1 MSSLRKKTAELLI
14 QSSKNLAQFVPM
26 TAFEFWQ
33 RNDFR
38 LFIDFSQLS
47 RSEQDRI
54 FNELEVSLLGFID
67 LYLTYITTIIQPEYK
82 KTITIIQKEF
92 TNSFLEL
99 LSKNRVEEKYIQLWQ
114 SLIDMRLKEY
124 WEDYK
129 VGLKETSSWDEFKN
143 DRVMKI
149 TWARIET
156 ITIVCLTHI
165 RRGKVEKNDPLWKL
179 LRQWL
184 IKFNADLMPL
194 ENLIISS

>member
-99 LSKNRVEEKYIQLWQ
+99 LSKNGVEEKYIQLWQ

-143 DRVMKI
+143 DRVMRI

-194 ENLIISS
+194 ENLVISS